1 MRKFLVL
8 GVFSSL
14 VALAA
19 CGGGGGSTGG
29 GSSLFGGTPTA
40 PPTTPQS
47 GNQPKQSTIKG
58 AEAFINSSGFTLYM
72 FGADGNNVSNCN
84 GSCAGFWP
92 PASVT
97 SGAAASGGF
106 AIITR
111 SDGSKQWAFNG
122 HPLYT
127 FAGDNAAGQS
137 NGDGLVEFG
146 GTWTV
151 GRPSASA
158 AAATPTPAPSTP
170 PTPTPAPT
178 MSSNPLP
185 PGY

>member
-19 CGGGGGSTGG
+19 CGGGGGSSGG
-29 GSSLFGGTPTA
+29 GGGGLYGGN
-40 PPTTPQS
+40 PPATSAPQS
-47 GNQPKQSTIKG
+47 GNQPTQSTIKG
-58 AEAFINSSGFTLYM
+58 AAAFVNSSGFTLYT
-72 FGADGNNVSNCN
+72 FAADGNGVSNCN

-92 PASVT
+92 PASV
-97 SGAAASGGF
+97 SLGATPSGGF
-106 AIITR
+106 SMITR

-127 FAGDNAAGQS
+127 FTGDSAAGQS
-137 NGDGLVEFG
+137 SGDGLVEFG
-146 GTWTV
+146 GLWKV
-151 GRPSASA
+151 GRPSASVA
-158 AAATPTPAPSTP
+158 STPTPAPSTP
-170 PTPTPAPT
+170 PTPTPVPT